1 MSEYFIFDGV
11 DSRTFGAYVYDVETD
26 SSPVNDYSAVT
37 IPGRSGDFLL
47 NNRRFPNVEHTYYV
61 LFPTNFETNYSN
73 LRAYLLSRNGYS
85 RLEDSIHPTE
95 FYQAYINT
103 PIRPEITRD
112 RGMGKA
118 KITFT
123 RKPQR
128 WLKSGE
134 EEIALGINTSTQYI
148 TNPTQFYTYPLI
160 KLHLSSTPSF
170 AISLAGVAIQTL
182 TNTVLAS
189 KYVNID
195 LETLQ
200 TYGGSSATSTS
211 SYYNQYIQYTANTTY
226 GSKMFMLSPGRNTI
240 GKPSAFTNLASASII
255 PRWYTI

>member
-1 MSEYFIFDGV
+1 MSDYFIFDGV

-95 FYQAYINT
+95 FYQAYVNT

-118 KITFT
+118 KITFN

-134 EEIALGINTSTQYI
+134 NAIALALNLSNQTV
-148 TNPTQFYTYPLI
+148 TNPTRFSSYPLLYFHFGTSPKLNI
-160 KLHLSSTPSF
+160 KVNDTT
-170 AISLAGVAIQTL
+170 IVK
-182 TNTVLAS
+182 TNNATAANQ
-189 KYVNID
+189 YVYID

-200 TYGGSSATSTS
+200 CYGRSSATSGTFA
-211 SYYNQYIQYTANTTY
+211 YYNQYINYDISDYA
-226 GSKMFMLSPGRNTI
+226 KAFILSPGQNTVKLNDI
-240 GKPSAFTNLASASII
+240 DGITSASII

>member
-1 MSEYFIFDGV
+1 MNDYFVFDGV
-11 DSRTFGAYVYDVETD
+11 DSRTFGAYVYDIETD

-118 KITFT
+118 KVTFS
-123 RKPQR
+123 RRPQR

-134 EEIALGINTSTQYI
+134 EEIALAINLNNQTV
-148 TNPTQFYTYPLI
+148 TNPTRFATYPLLYFHFGASPQLSINVNGTNII
-160 KLHLSSTPSF
+160 KTDNSI
-170 AISLAGVAIQTL
+170 AA
-182 TNTVLAS
+182 NR
-189 KYVNID
+189 YVYID

-200 TYGGSSATSTS
+200 CYGSSSATSTS
-211 SYYNQYIQYTANTTY
+211 YTYYNQYILYDISDRKKA
-226 GSKMFMLSPGRNTI
+226 FMLSPGSNAVKLSSISGIT
-240 GKPSAFTNLASASII
+240 SASII

>member
-1 MSEYFIFDGV
+1 MSDYFIFDGV

-95 FYQAYINT
+95 FYQAYVNI
-103 PIRPEITRD
+103 PIRPEITRN
-112 RGMGKA
+112 REMGKA
-118 KITFT
+118 KVTFS

-134 EEIALGINTSTQYI
+134 NAVPIITSSGRKSDIANPTRFASYPLLNFKLDSTPTCKITLNSTQIEI
-148 TNPTQFYTYPLI
+148 T
-160 KLHLSSTPSF
+160 S
-170 AISLAGVAIQTL
+170 
-182 TNTVLAS
+182 NTAMS
-189 KYVNID
+189 NKYVFID

-200 TYGGSSATSTS
+200 CYGRSSATSGAFT
-211 SYYNQYIQYTANTTY
+211 YYNQYVKYTVPNDHNKAF
-226 GSKMFMLSPGRNTI
+226 KLSAGVN
-240 GKPSAFTNLASASII
+240 SIVYPDAGNI
-255 PRWYTI
+255 STLSITPRWYTV